1 MNIKDNNG
9 NVYKKSMFSS
19 NCPDR
24 QWIKFIDTYGHK
36 IDGKDWETVD
46 NFYMDFLHRYDSD
59 ANCLVD

>member
-24 QWIKFIDTYGHK
+24 QWIKFIDTYISRG
-36 IDGKDWETVD
+36 
-46 NFYMDFLHRYDSD
+46 YL
-59 ANCLVD
+59 